1 MATIRQPDAKT
12 GSLGRDL
19 VYALRYYFGGRRGL
33 LILAAVAVAGGLA
46 FNWSWLAAVG
56 AAPLILALAPCA
68 VMCALGLCMNRMSGG
83 SCKSNQAE
91 NAAAAGDETAL
102 PDGAA
107 DNLLPDDTR
116 EDVQSASVAAS
127 SRHSQPQTA
136 QTRRTTD
143 A

>member
-1 MATIRQPDAKT
+1 MTTTRQPNAEP

-19 VYALRYYFGGRRGL
+19 LHTLRYYLGGRRGL

-68 VMCALGLCMNRMSGG
+68 VMCTLGLCMNRMTGG
-83 SCKSNQAE
+83 SSKTNQAE
-91 NAAAAGDETAL
+91 NAAAAGDETA
-102 PDGAA
+102 PVK
-107 DNLLPDDTR
+107 PR
-116 EDVQSASVAAS
+116 
-127 SRHSQPQTA
+127 
-136 QTRRTTD
+136 TD

>member
-1 MATIRQPDAKT
+1 MTTTRRPNAEP

-19 VYALRYYFGGRRGL
+19 LYALRYYLGGRRSL

-68 VMCALGLCMNRMSGG
+68 VMCALGLCMNRMTGG
-83 SCKSNQAE
+83 SSKSNQAE
-91 NAAAAGDETAL
+91 NASAAGDETA
-102 PDGAA
+102 PVK
-107 DNLLPDDTR
+107 PR
-116 EDVQSASVAAS
+116 
-127 SRHSQPQTA
+127 
-136 QTRRTTD
+136 TD